1 MLNLNKLSKMNR
13 ILLFLS
19 IVTILLSGTAC
30 SRPASS
36 VQGIFETTVVNISS
50 ECNGKILGF
59 YVNEGDTVAA
69 GQELALI
76 DTLSYEVQINTLLA
90 QKDAAGKVTSD
101 VSVQTKALSE
111 QLARLES
118 DRDRISRLIEVGA
131 APRNQLDQIESSIAV
146 VRGQIEAASA
156 TIRTANETASG
167 NVVSIQT
174 QIQGI
179 REMKEKCH
187 IRSIA
192 DGVVIGKYAHTGEIT
207 AVGRPLLKIA
217 DMDNVFLKAYFKSS
231 QLQNI
236 RLGQKVKVIA
246 NFGKDAVREYD
257 GVVAWIAQD
266 SQFSPKSIPTDEE
279 RSNLVYPVKIA
290 VRNDGYIKLGFAG
303 EVVLP
308 DE

>member
-19 IVTILLSGTAC
+19 IVTIFLSGTAC
-30 SRPASS
+30 SRPESS

-50 ECNGKILGF
+50 ESSGKILGF

-192 DGVVIGKYAHTGEIT
+192 DGVVIWKYAHTGEIT

-246 NFGKDAVREYD
+246 NFGKDAFREYE
-257 GVVAWIAQD
+257 GVVTWIAQD

-279 RSNLVYPVKIA
+279 RSNLVYPVKVA
-290 VRNDGYIKLGFAG
+290 VRNDGYIKLGLAG
-303 EVVLP
+303 EAVLP

>member
-30 SRPASS
+30 SRPESS
-36 VQGIFETTVVNISS
+36 VQGIFETTIVNISS
-50 ECNGKILGF
+50 ESSGKILGF

-131 APRNQLDQIESSIAV
+131 APRNQLDQIESGIAV
-146 VRGQIEAASA
+146 VRG
-156 TIRTANETASG
+156 R
-167 NVVSIQT
+167 
-174 QIQGI
+174 
-179 REMKEKCH
+179 
-187 IRSIA
+187 
-192 DGVVIGKYAHTGEIT
+192 
-207 AVGRPLLKIA
+207 
-217 DMDNVFLKAYFKSS
+217 
-231 QLQNI
+231 
-236 RLGQKVKVIA
+236 
-246 NFGKDAVREYD
+246 
-257 GVVAWIAQD
+257 
-266 SQFSPKSIPTDEE
+266 
-279 RSNLVYPVKIA
+279 
-290 VRNDGYIKLGFAG
+290 
-303 EVVLP
+303 
-308 DE
+308 

>member
-1 MLNLNKLSKMNR
+1 MNR
-13 ILLFLS
+13 IPQLLSVLS
-19 IVTILLSGTAC
+19 IFLFGTAC
-30 SRPASS
+30 SRPVSTAPG
-36 VQGIFETTVVNISS
+36 VFETATVNISS
-50 ECNGKILGF
+50 EINGKILGF
-59 YVNEGDTVAA
+59 YVNEGDTVVTN
-69 GQELALI
+69 QELALI

-90 QKDAAGKVTSD
+90 QKNAAEKVTSD

-111 QLARLES
+111 QLVRLES
-118 DRDRISRLIEVGA
+118 DRDRINRLIEAGA

-167 NVVSIQT
+167 NVVSIET

-192 DGVVIGKYAHTGEIT
+192 DGVVIGKFAHAGEIA

-246 NFGKDAVREYD
+246 NFGKDAFREYE
-257 GVVAWIAQD
+257 GVVTWIAQD
-266 SQFSPKSIPTDEE
+266 SQFSPKAIPTDEE